1 MIKKFIIL
9 GERCSGT
16 NYIQNLILKNFEI
29 DISYSVEK
37 HFFNKE
43 AILNANSNDIL
54 FIGIIRNIYSWIN
67 SLYKYPYHVSKSLR
81 NNSLKFL
88 NSEFK
93 SFNNNK
99 EIVNSRNIYTNAPYK
114 NIFELR
120 KVKMKFL
127 IDDMPTLVQNYH
139 LIKYEDLRNS
149 FTLILNLIKDK
160 FNLIPKVNY
169 PENIDNYIGRGR
181 RKGKFNN
188 FKIDKNMQL
197 SKREVFLHEDFDTFY
212 EIKINYFFLTKDEF
226 CSCGYLKDKDKTHCC
241 LTCSIG
247 KGHGPKCLKIKL

>member
-99 EIVNSRNIYTNAPYK
+99 EIVNSRNIYT
-114 NIFELR
+114 
-120 KVKMKFL
+120 
-127 IDDMPTLVQNYH
+127 
-139 LIKYEDLRNS
+139 
-149 FTLILNLIKDK
+149 
-160 FNLIPKVNY
+160 
-169 PENIDNYIGRGR
+169 
-181 RKGKFNN
+181 
-188 FKIDKNMQL
+188 
-197 SKREVFLHEDFDTFY
+197 
-212 EIKINYFFLTKDEF
+212 
-226 CSCGYLKDKDKTHCC
+226 
-241 LTCSIG
+241 
-247 KGHGPKCLKIKL
+247 